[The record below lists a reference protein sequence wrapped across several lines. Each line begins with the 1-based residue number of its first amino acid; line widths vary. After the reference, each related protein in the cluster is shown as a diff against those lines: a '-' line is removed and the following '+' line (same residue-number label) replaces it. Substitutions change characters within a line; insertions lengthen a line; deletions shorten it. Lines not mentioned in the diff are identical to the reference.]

1 MTTPI
6 TETPVRGRWRSA
18 VALVTGLLVGVILS
32 LGTDQILHVL
42 KIYPPW
48 GQTMSDGLFM
58 VATAYRVVYTI
69 LGSYIAARLA
79 PYRPRWHAMVLGVIG
94 LIVSI
99 AGAVATWN
107 TQPPIGPHWYA
118 LLIAAISIP
127 CAWLGGMIRERQLGI
142 TERPDY
148 ISAP

>member
-1 MTTPI
+1 MPTEATPARR
-6 TETPVRGRWRSA
+6 RGRSA
-18 VALVTGLLVGVILS
+18 VALAAGLLVGVILS

-69 LGSYIAARLA
+69 LGSYTAARLA
-79 PYRPRWHAMVLGVIG
+79 PYRPMWHAMVLGVVG
-94 LIVSI
+94 LVVSI
-99 AGAVATWN
+99 AGAAATWN
-107 TQPPIGPHWYA
+107 TNPPVGPHWYA

-127 CAWLGGMIRERQLGI
+127 CAWLGGWIRERQLNQLL
-142 TERPDY
+142 
-148 ISAP
+148 